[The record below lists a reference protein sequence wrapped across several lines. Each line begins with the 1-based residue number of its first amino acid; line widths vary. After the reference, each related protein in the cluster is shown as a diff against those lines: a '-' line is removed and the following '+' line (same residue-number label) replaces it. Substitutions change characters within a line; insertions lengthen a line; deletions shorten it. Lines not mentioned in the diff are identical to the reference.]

1 MPARNF
7 GRRYERAAGRCEG
20 RSVQRL
26 ANMANRLMPAGVPMQ
41 KTAARRQIEYGE
53 AEQHRCVTLERLRGS
68 EGTALFHV

>member
-1 MPARNF
+1 
-7 GRRYERAAGRCEG
+7 
-20 RSVQRL
+20 
-26 ANMANRLMPAGVPMQ
+26 MANRLMPAGVPMQ